1 MKKTFAILTAAA
13 IMTACGDNK
22 SETSSENKDTSAMMS
37 TETKPAD
44 AAPMDNSTKMDNT
57 MSSDMMKDGMMTMK
71 DGKMMMMESG
81 KMMPMTKTMTCT
93 DGCKVMKNGEVMMKD
108 GKKMMMTEGMMIDK
122 DGHMMDKDG
131 KMMDSKMM
139 MDKKM

>member
-13 IMTACGDNK
+13 IMAACGNNK
-22 SETSSENKDTSAMMS
+22 TEATTETKDTSAMMS
-37 TETKPAD
+37 TETKPVVV
-44 AAPMDNSTKMDNT
+44 APMDSSNKMDNT
-57 MSSDMMKDGMMTMK
+57 MSGNMMKDGMMTLTN
-71 DGKMMMMESG
+71 GKMMMMENG

-93 DGCKVMKNGEVMMKD
+93 DGCKVMANGEVMMKD
-108 GKKMMMTEGMMIDK
+108 GKKMMMTEGSTIDM

-131 KMMDSKMM
+131 KMMDGKMM